1 MIGELAV
8 SRQTVR
14 HNEPDHDC
22 TLCPRLRRFA
32 LDNRKAF
39 PGWHNG
45 PVETWYPPQGPGAV
59 SLLIVGLAPGLR
71 GANRTGIPFTGDES
85 GTLLY
90 ETLARHGF
98 AENGLHSGSTDRP
111 LLQGTAITNAVR
123 CVPPQNKPL
132 GAEINTCR
140 GFLVATISRLPGLK
154 VIVTLGRISHE
165 STIRA
170 LGGKAARHPF
180 AHAAETEASGVHV
193 ISSYHCSRYNTN
205 TGRLTQ
211 EMFDMVFEKA
221 ARAIGPGPEP
231 LA

>member
-1 MIGELAV
+1 MIGEPAA
-8 SRQTVR
+8 SHQTVR
-14 HNEPDHDC
+14 QNEPDHDC

-32 LDNRKAF
+32 LDNRRAF

-98 AENGLHSGSTDRP
+98 TENDHHSSSADRP
-111 LLQGTAITNAVR
+111 LLKDTAITNAVR

-140 GFLVATISRLPGLK
+140 GFLVATISRLPCIK
-154 VIVTLGRISHE
+154 VIVTLGRISHD

-170 LGGKAARHPF
+170 LGGKAAQHPF
-180 AHAAETEASGVHV
+180 AHAAETEAGGVRV

-211 EMFDMVFEKA
+211 EMFDMVFDKA

>member
-1 MIGELAV
+1 MTGELAA
-8 SRQTVR
+8 SRQTAR
-14 HNEPDHDC
+14 SNEPDHDC
-22 TLCPRLRRFA
+22 RLCSRLRRFA

-45 PVETWYPPQGPGAV
+45 PVETWYPPQGPNAV

-90 ETLARHGF
+90 ETLTRHGF
-98 AENGLHSGSTDRP
+98 AENGLPSGSADRP
-111 LLQGTAITNAVR
+111 LLHGTAITNAVR

-140 GFLVATISRLPGLK
+140 EFLVATVSRLPGLR
-154 VIVTLGRISHE
+154 VIVTLGRISHD

-170 LGGKAARHPF
+170 LGGKAAEHPF
-180 AHAAETEASGVHV
+180 SHATETEAGGVRV

-221 ARAIGPGPEP
+221 ARAIGAGVEP
-231 LA
+231 QA

>member
-1 MIGELAV
+1 MIGELAR
-8 SRQTVR
+8 SSQTVR
-14 HNEPDHDC
+14 HSEPDHDC
-22 TLCPRLRRFA
+22 GLCPRLRRFA
-32 LDNRKAF
+32 LSNRKAL

-45 PVETWYPPQGPGAV
+45 PVETWYPPQGAGTV

-85 GTLLY
+85 GALLL

-98 AENGLHSGSTDRP
+98 AESGLHSSSADRP
-111 LLQGTAITNAVR
+111 LLHRTAITNAVR
-123 CVPPQNKPL
+123 CVPPQNRPL
-132 GAEINTCR
+132 GAEISTCR
-140 GFLVATISRLPGLK
+140 EFLVATISRLPGFK
-154 VIVTLGRISHE
+154 VIVTLGRISHD

-170 LGGKAARHPF
+170 LGGKAAQHPF
-180 AHAAETEASGVHV
+180 AHAGETEAGGIRI

-211 EMFDMVFEKA
+211 EMFDMVFDMA

-231 LA
+231 LV

>member
-221 ARAIGPGPEP
+221 ARAIGPKPEP

>member
-1 MIGELAV
+1 MAA
-8 SRQTVR
+8 SRQTVG

-45 PVETWYPPQGPGAV
+45 PVETWYPPQGPEAV
-59 SLLIVGLAPGLR
+59 RLLIVGLAPGLR

-90 ETLARHGF
+90 ETLTRHGF
-98 AENGLHSGSTDRP
+98 AENGNPSSSADRP

-132 GAEINTCR
+132 GAEISTCR
-140 GFLVATISRLPGLK
+140 GFLVATISLLPGLR
-154 VIVTLGRISHE
+154 VIVTLGRISHY

-170 LGGKAARHPF
+170 LGGKAAQHPF
-180 AHAAETEASGVHV
+180 AHAAETEAGGIRV

-221 ARAIGPGPEP
+221 ARAIGAGPEP
-231 LA
+231 LV

>member
-45 PVETWYPPQGPGAV
+45 PVETWYPLQGPGAV
-59 SLLIVGLAPGLR
+59 NLLIVGLAPGLR

>member
-1 MIGELAV
+1 LIGELAA
-8 SRQTVR
+8 SRQTVS

-22 TLCPRLRRFA
+22 RLCPRLRRFA
-32 LDNRKAF
+32 VHNRKAF

-45 PVETWYPPQGPGAV
+45 PVGTWYPPQGPGAV

-71 GANRTGIPFTGDES
+71 GANRTGIPFTGDDS
-85 GTLLY
+85 GLLLL

-98 AENGLHSGSTDRP
+98 AEGGLHSGSADRP
-111 LLQGTAITNAVR
+111 LLHGTAITNAVR

-140 GFLVATISRLPGLK
+140 EFLVATVSRLPALR
-154 VIVTLGRISHE
+154 VIVTLGRISHD

-170 LGGKAARHPF
+170 LGGKAAQHPF
-180 AHAAETEASGVHV
+180 AHAAETETGRVRV

-211 EMFDMVFEKA
+211 EMFDAVFQKA
-221 ARAIGPGPEP
+221 ARAIGPGVEP
-231 LA
+231 QA

>member
-1 MIGELAV
+1 MIGELAA
-8 SRQTVR
+8 SR
-14 HNEPDHDC
+14 HHEPGQDC

-45 PVETWYPPQGPGAV
+45 PVGTWYPPQGLGAV
-59 SLLIVGLAPGLR
+59 TLLIVGLAPGLR
-71 GANRTGIPFTGDES
+71 GANRSGIPFTGDES
-85 GTLLY
+85 GALLL
-90 ETLARHGF
+90 ETLARHCF
-98 AENGLHSGSTDRP
+98 AEEGLSSGSTDRP
-111 LLQGTAITNAVR
+111 LLNGTAITNAVR

-140 GFLVATISRLPGLK
+140 KFLVATISQLPNLK
-154 VIVTLGRISHE
+154 VIVTLGRVSHD

-170 LGGKAARHPF
+170 LGGKAARHRF
-180 AHAAETEASGVHV
+180 AHAVETDAGGVRV

-205 TGRLTQ
+205 TGRLTP
-211 EMFDMVFEKA
+211 EMLDMVFDKA
-221 ARAIGPGPEP
+221 ARVIAPPQP

>member
-1 MIGELAV
+1 MAKSPRTI
-8 SRQTVR
+8 R
-14 HNEPDHDC
+14 HGGPGLDC
-22 TLCPRLRRFA
+22 TLCPRLRRYA

-85 GTLLY
+85 GALLH

-98 AENGLHSGSTDRP
+98 AANGLRSSSAERP
-111 LLQGTAITNAVR
+111 LLLDTAITNAVR

-140 GFLVATISRLPGLK
+140 KFLVATISRLPGLK

-170 LGGKAARHPF
+170 LGGKASRHPF
-180 AHAAETEASGVHV
+180 AHAAETEAGGVRV

-211 EMFDMVFEKA
+211 EMFDTVFDKA
-221 ARAIGPGPEP
+221 ARAISPGPEP
-231 LA
+231 LG